1 MRKEERLA
9 PVYTLCLYHG
19 AEEWDGPRSLKDMMD
34 FGEEG
39 PGHGEREVWEKCF
52 ADYPMSLVCVNELP
66 DCSGFQTSLR
76 ELFTILP
83 YRGDKR
89 RLKELLDRNSVY
101 QKMDG
106 ETAQTI
112 GVLMG
117 IKKLMENREKYKTE
131 EGEYNVCHAIN
142 EMMEDSRLEGIAE
155 GEARG
160 IVEGRSPWKSGRKRQ
175 PDNRN
180 HRKHHE
186 RAALFP
192 GKGLQS
198 SRKDPGR
205 VSPGEAHMPKGIKN
219 NCGIDNK
226 RARTIPIPINTAL
239 LAEKQR
245 FNSKDSR
252 ENHNGDTRGI

>member
-101 QKMDG
+101 QKMDE

-142 EMMEDSRLEGIAE
+142 EMMEDSRLEGIVEGEARGKAVGMAE

-160 IVEGRSPWKSGRKRQ
+160 KAEGSVSQIIEIIENIMRELHCSL
-175 PDNRN
+175 
-180 HRKHHE
+180 E
-186 RAALFP
+186 RACKVA
-192 GKGLQS
+192 GK
-198 SRKDPGR
+198 
-205 VSPGEAHMPKGIKN
+205 
-219 NCGIDNK
+219 
-226 RARTIPIPINTAL
+226 T
-239 LAEKQR
+239 LAEYHQAKLICP
-245 FNSKDSR
+245 KA
-252 ENHNGDTRGI
+252 